1 MKKLNQFITEYII
14 KKKLDHPINSETD
27 NTNIGNT
34 IQEIFN
40 IKDEKIVDEIN
51 SFINENDFNN
61 AEYFMSKLD
70 TAIYKKHISKTNE
83 IINNVNNDLHSMP
96 NDVLY
101 NTDNESTICDDDY
114 MWITTNVYKKCGL
127 IIIDY
132 YLKSAEV
139 KLWVVLKNEKSK

>member
-14 KKKLDHPINSETD
+14 KKKLDHPINSETY
-27 NTNIGNT
+27 NNIGYT

-40 IKDEKIVDEIN
+40 IKDEKIIDEIN
-51 SFINENDFNN
+51 SFINENNFNN

-70 TAIYKKHISKTNE
+70 IDIYKTYISKTNE
-83 IINNVNNDLHSMP
+83 TINNVNNDLHSMP

-101 NTDNESTICDDDY
+101 NNENESTICDNDY
-114 MWITTNVYKKCGL
+114 MWITTNVYKKYGL

-132 YLKSAEV
+132 YLKSTEV
-139 KLWVVLKNEKSK
+139 KLWVVLKK

>member
-1 MKKLNQFITEYII
+1 MKKMKKLNQFITEYII
-14 KKKLDHPINSETD
+14 KKKLDHPINSETY
-27 NTNIGNT
+27 NNIGNT

-51 SFINENDFNN
+51 SFINENNFNN

-96 NDVLY
+96 NGVLY
-101 NTDNESTICDDDY
+101 NNENESTICDDDY

-132 YLKSAEV
+132 YLKSTEV
-139 KLWVVLKNEKSK
+139 KLWVVLTK

>member
-14 KKKLDHPINSETD
+14 KKKLDHPINSEIY
-27 NTNIGNT
+27 NNIGNT

-40 IKDEKIVDEIN
+40 IKDEKIIDEIN

-70 TAIYKKHISKTNE
+70 TAIYKKYISKTNE

-96 NDVLY
+96 RDVLC
-101 NTDNESTICDDDY
+101 NNVNEQTICNDNH
-114 MWITTNVYKKCGL
+114 ML
-127 IIIDY
+127 IITNTYKDDGMIMIDY
-132 YLKSAEV
+132 YLEETDI
-139 KLWVVLKNEKSK
+139 KLWVILTK

>member
-1 MKKLNQFITEYII
+1 MKKLNQFIIEYII
-14 KKKLDHPINSETD
+14 KKKLDHPINSETY
-27 NTNIGNT
+27 NNIGNT

-40 IKDEKIVDEIN
+40 IKDEKVIDEIN

-101 NTDNESTICDDDY
+101 NTDNESAICDDDY
-114 MWITTNVYKKCGL
+114 MWITTNVYKKLGL

-132 YLKSAEV
+132 YIKPTEV
-139 KLWVVLKNEKSK
+139 KLWVVLTK

>member
-14 KKKLDHPINSETD
+14 KKKLDHPINSETY
-27 NTNIGNT
+27 NNIGNT

-51 SFINENDFNN
+51 SFIKENDFNN

-114 MWITTNVYKKCGL
+114 MWITTNVCKERGL

>member
-14 KKKLDHPINSETD
+14 KKKLDHPINSETY
-27 NTNIGNT
+27 NNIGNT

-40 IKDEKIVDEIN
+40 IKDEKIIDEIN
-51 SFINENDFNN
+51 SFINENNFNN

-70 TAIYKKHISKTNE
+70 IDIYKTYISKTNE
-83 IINNVNNDLHSMP
+83 TINNVNTDLHSMP

-101 NTDNESTICDDDY
+101 NNENESTICDNDY
-114 MWITTNVYKKCGL
+114 MWITTNVYKKYGL

-132 YLKSAEV
+132 YLKSTEV
-139 KLWVVLKNEKSK
+139 KLWVVLKK